1 MPLPHYLQLAL
12 TDGIGPILIGRL
24 IEAQGS
30 ADKVCRISLA
40 ELREIEGIGRT
51 KAEKIHASLRQAE
64 RAAPLELAKA
74 QAAGVTIICPEDDA
88 YPPLL
93 KLIPDPPS
101 VLYVRGDLQPRDL
114 NALAIVG
121 SRKCSL
127 YGREQAER
135 FAALLAGAGFT
146 VTSGGA
152 RGVDSCA
159 HRGAMQ
165 HPNGRTIAVLGCGL
179 DVVYPPENDSLFDQ
193 IATRGAVVSEYPMG
207 TPPVPE
213 NFPRRN
219 RIISGMSRGVLVVEA
234 DERSG
239 ALVTCRLCVEDHN
252 RPVFALPGRVDNQ
265 LSAGP
270 HKLIREGA
278 ILTTSL
284 DHILEGLTPLPD
296 EVSQPTLF
304 DDAPEPVAH
313 AGAPSRVPVPTT
325 TLTDRQQQILAAMS
339 GPTPLDSLI
348 DRTNLPAHEILQEMT
363 LLTLKGQVQRVN
375 GQTFARKAF
384 IGS

>member
-74 QAAGVTIICPEDDA
+74 QAAGVRIICPEDDA

-165 HPNGRTIAVLGCGL
+165 HPNGRTVAVLGCGL

-193 IATRGAVVSEYPMG
+193 IADRGAVVSEYPMG

-252 RPVFALPGRVDNQ
+252 RPVFAIPGRVDNQ

-304 DDAPEPVAH
+304 DDAPEPTAH
-313 AGAPSRVPVPTT
+313 ADAPPRIPVPTT

-375 GQTFARKAF
+375 GQTFARKSF